1 MSKFKYRSHR
11 GMLTDS
17 MLTAREYES
26 KQELL
31 DYLQKLIIEVEESK
45 LDERFCNL
53 HPYEIVPGKYVKI
66 SITEWIGKKKLQSLL
81 RLN

>member
-11 GMLTDS
+11 GMLTYS

-31 DYLQKLIIEVEESK
+31 DYLQMKVGDNYDCSK
-45 LDERFCNL
+45 VTIDPYAFDERL
-53 HPYEIVPGKYVKI
+53 IKAYEDNNKGG
-66 SITEWIGKKKLQSLL
+66 E
-81 RLN
+81 